1 MIEIARRFSGTPTMA
16 DISGLVFTVLGMS
29 FEVASTIYSYAK
41 EVKSAKLEIQQL
53 SSELFA
59 LIGVLER
66 MKTQQEQLSAG
77 QFSDETNLF
86 ASKNNQGSL
95 RKVLQELIEFLQD
108 LHKSLMPPKSSFQA
122 KLQKLKWPFKQSDT
136 QKHLS
141 RLERVKT
148 YLMLSLMT
156 DDKFASPRYGK
167 SMRWN

>member
-1 MIEIARRFSGTPTMA
+1 MELLVIVGYTLIMA
-16 DISGLVFTVLGMS
+16 DISSLVLTVLGMS

-66 MKTQQEQLSAG
+66 MRTQQQQISAG
-77 QFSDETNLF
+77 QLSDETSVF
-86 ASKNNQGSL
+86 ASKDNQGSL

-108 LHKSLMPPKSSFQA
+108 LHKSLMPSKTSFQA
-122 KLQKLKWPFKQSDT
+122 KLQKLKWPFKQSET

-156 DDKFASPRYGK
+156 DDMFASLGYGK
-167 SMRWN
+167 SMCRN